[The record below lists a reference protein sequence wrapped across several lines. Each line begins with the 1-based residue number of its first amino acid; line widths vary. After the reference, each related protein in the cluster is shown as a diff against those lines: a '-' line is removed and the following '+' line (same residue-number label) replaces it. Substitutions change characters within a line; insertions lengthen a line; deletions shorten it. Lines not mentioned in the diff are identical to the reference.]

1 MSDVLMYDRTQ
12 RALPWHRRWIDVLLA
27 LTLLGGV
34 AGAVNLWHDIGRPF
48 GGYMVMNDIQP
59 NTWRI
64 DEATPPWWPGVN
76 NNVLTHRDT
85 LLAINGDRDI
95 LDQGRIFQTAFA
107 RREGTVEIT
116 ADHRGMTVQA
126 RVPILTFTARHY
138 FEIKLPDL
146 IIAFSF
152 WLLAAVIYRLRPA
165 DPLNRAYAV
174 MGTLAAALIMSWRQ
188 SLFEDTAHFR
198 PLLWFPELLGLSA
211 AFLCPTVIHAAILLT
226 TPEAGQHQTKSHRMT
241 LWIGY
246 ALALLA
252 SLMWWASRGILW
264 AIGWTPLAGRLDQIA
279 YVMALIGGV
288 ACVAFI
294 LFRFAWALGRNHA
307 PPRLRKQIFGIL
319 LGIMIALPMIALN
332 YRAGLRYP
340 GSSFCCGGLDLRYLY
355 LAIPLAFA
363 FVILRY
369 QAFRGTHP
377 LFMVVLLLSASAL
390 LASIGDWLVRQSM
403 AAGGPELGLSTSARQ
418 LALPVLVP
426 PFVPLLAIVLIAS
439 SAGVFLPQW
448 LSRLLRW
455 ESTSY
460 GAVRQFGQEMLHRL
474 DLTTLPDDMS
484 TALAS
489 ALRLDQVA
497 IWLWQPAAGTFN
509 LIAEAGTPSHA
520 LPDSL
525 SPSPDGVL
533 GRPAYIGA
541 DAEPVARWLRP
552 LQECGFEAVAP
563 LVSPATAAAD
573 PVANGEPG
581 TPGETRVGL
590 LALGKR
596 VDEEIFHTRD
606 LEIIEIIA
614 QQAAL
619 FLLTAQQI
627 ERLCEVPRRVTEAQ
641 ERERFHLAQEL
652 HDTIQQLLGR
662 LPFYLQ
668 VSRTSVRS
676 RPEQT
681 EALLQR
687 CIADVERA
695 AQTVRQI
702 RGELAPIQLESKLTQ
717 PLVELLERFRART
730 GLDVHV
736 EIAADIDAKLAPAAR
751 HALYRVIQQALDNVD
766 VHAHGASQ
774 ANVIVRSADKQ
785 IQFSITDDGCGFTEA
800 QRAQAEAAGHFGL
813 RSMQARVRAL
823 GGELRVTPGQNRGV
837 TVHGWLPLG

>member
-1 MSDVLMYDRTQ
+1 MSDLLMYGRTQ
-12 RALPWHRRWIDVLLA
+12 SALPWHRRWIDVLLA

-34 AGAVNLWHDIGRPF
+34 AGAVNLWRDIGRPF

-76 NNVLTHRDT
+76 NTALTHRDT

-95 LDQGRIFQTAFA
+95 LNQGQIFQTAFA
-107 RREGTVEIT
+107 RGEGTVEIT

-165 DPLNRAYAV
+165 DPLNRAYAI

-188 SLFEDTAHFR
+188 SLFEDTAHFG

-226 TPEAGQHQTKSHRMT
+226 APEAGQRQTKPHRMT

-252 SLMWWASRGILW
+252 SLMWWASRGIFW
-264 AIGWTPLAGRLDQIA
+264 AVGWTPLAGRLDQLA

-288 ACVAFI
+288 ACLAFI
-294 LFRFAWALGRNHA
+294 LFRFAWALRRNYA

-377 LFMVVLLLSASAL
+377 LFMAVLLLSASAL

-439 SAGVFLPQW
+439 AAGVFLPQW

-455 ESTSY
+455 ETTSY

-474 DLTTLPDDMS
+474 DLATLPQDMA
-484 TALAS
+484 TALKS
-489 ALRLDQVA
+489 ALCLDQVA
-497 IWLWQPAAGTFN
+497 IWLWQPAAGAFRLAGQAGAPSHVLPETLSPPA
-509 LIAEAGTPSHA
+509 LIA
-520 LPDSL
+520 
-525 SPSPDGVL
+525 L
-533 GRPAYIGA
+533 GRPVTIGA
-541 DAEPVARWLRP
+541 DARQAAAWLQP
-552 LQECGFEAVAP
+552 LQACGFEAVAP
-563 LVSPATAAAD
+563 LVSPATADSRASAAT
-573 PVANGEPG
+573 G
-581 TPGETRVGL
+581 TAGETRVGL
-590 LALGKR
+590 LTLGKR
-596 VDEEIFHTRD
+596 ADEEIFHTRD
-606 LEIIEIIA
+606 LEIIELIA

-627 ERLCEVPRRVTEAQ
+627 ERLREVPRRVTEAQ
-641 ERERFHLAQEL
+641 ERERFRLAQEL
-652 HDTIQQLLGR
+652 HDTIQQFLGR

-668 VSRTSVRS
+668 VSRTNVRS
-676 RPEQT
+676 RPEQA

-687 CIADVERA
+687 CIADVESA

-717 PLVELLERFRART
+717 PLVELLERFRTRT
-730 GLDVHV
+730 GLAVHV
-736 EIAADIDAKLAPAAR
+736 EIAADIDAKLAPVAR

-774 ANVIVRSADKQ
+774 ADVIVRSADKQ

-813 RSMQARVRAL
+813 RSMQARIHSL
-823 GGELRVTPGQNRGV
+823 GGELTVESAPSRG
-837 TVHGWLPLG
+837 TAVHGWLPAG